1 MTRPYTA
8 RLIDIRCPADAMLP
22 LAFLDSFDPT
32 LVVFIGVLAVLLFG
46 GRLPE
51 VARSFGQKL
60 AEFRR
65 SAQKMQEE
73 FRAMALADSLSDS
86 SSGSAASYHRTVR
99 TSEIDQDLVTT
110 PKFVPPPAEPPVPPE
125 A

>member
-1 MTRPYTA
+1 MA
-8 RLIDIRCPADAMLP
+8 P
-22 LAFLDSFDPT
+22 LAFLDSFDLT
-32 LVVFIGVLAVLLFG
+32 MLVLIGVVAVLLFG
-46 GRLPE
+46 GQLPE

-73 FRAMALADSLSDS
+73 FRAMALADAASDS
-86 SSGSAASYHRTVR
+86 SSSPGNYHRPVR

-110 PKFVPPPAEPPVPPE
+110 PKFVPPPAEPPIPPE

>member
-1 MTRPYTA
+1 
-8 RLIDIRCPADAMLP
+8 MLP

-32 LVVFIGVLAVLLFG
+32 MLVLIGVVAVLLFG
-46 GRLPE
+46 GQLPE

-73 FRAMALADSLSDS
+73 FRALALADTDSDS
-86 SSGSAASYHRTVR
+86 ASGSYRRPVR
-99 TSEIDQDLVTT
+99 TSEIDQDLVTA
-110 PKFVPPPAEPPVPPE
+110 PKFVPPPSEPPVPPE